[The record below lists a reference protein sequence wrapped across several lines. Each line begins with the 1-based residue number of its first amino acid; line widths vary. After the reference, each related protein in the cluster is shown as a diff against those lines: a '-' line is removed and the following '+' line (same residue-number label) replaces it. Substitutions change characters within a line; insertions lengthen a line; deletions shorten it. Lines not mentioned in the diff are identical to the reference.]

1 MFTFTVA
8 QQPAPSLIT
17 AATYIPH
24 RVQTRKSAVSRPKR
38 YRSSSSGWWTV
49 ITTRPLGSE
58 VVRAP
63 CLRQNEQVSARSES
77 SSGRTLVSSA
87 SSRLPQ
93 WQRPVSGASL
103 RGVPWP
109 LALDLAPVPPREVD
123 DLELHPVRVGEED
136 RVILRAVLGVLR
148 RRIEDRDPLA
158 HEEIVEAIHLV
169 PAPHAERE
177 VVEAD
182 AVAVERRCAIP
193 RAKSDAEVSVGP
205 RDVRRV
211 RHAPEAEG
219 AEHLLVEGNRARE
232 VVDGEIDVVQAED
245 VHRCLS
251 GHVSNPPQSGSPARP
266 SRARSGHRPG
276 DLPSA
281 NRRSSSRGPSQRRE
295 RRRVDRAPRPAAAR
309 ASGELGS
316 RRPARPGSPPRRE
329 SLHGVGR
336 WAVSPARA
344 GGTGERARCAL
355 PRPGRARPRDRARA
369 AGRTALR
376 TSWTFWALSR
386 RLRARDRSWRRRPG
400 RNSRSL
406 VGPGCQAPNRAASR
420 PRRAVRRQPA

>member
-1 MFTFTVA
+1 M
-8 QQPAPSLIT
+8 
-17 AATYIPH
+17 PH

-77 SSGRTLVSSA
+77 SSGRTLVSSE

-103 RGVPWP
+103 WGVPWP
-109 LALDLAPVPPREVD
+109 LIASFAQDLAPVPPREVD

-136 RVILRAVLGVLR
+136 RIVLRAVLGVLR

-158 HEEIVEAIHLV
+158 HEDLVEAIDLV

-177 VVEAD
+177 VVEPD
-182 AVAVERRCAIP
+182 PVAVERRVALR
-193 RAKSDAEVSVGP
+193 RAKPDGEVSVGP
-205 RDVRRV
+205 HDVGRV
-211 RHAPEAEG
+211 RHAPEAER
-219 AEHLLVEGNRARE
+219 AEYLLVEGDRARE
-232 VVDGEIDVVQAED
+232 VVDGEIDVVEAED

-406 VGPGCQAPNRAASR
+406 VGPGRQAPNRTASR